1 MFQIIFWLIKSALPI
16 LNGVA
21 IVLHIKTLKENLIK
35 IMRPYFINYPQ
46 ILIKG
51 LWINGILN
59 APSNKAKTLRDYW
72 GVREI
77 FIVIMLSLLKR
88 FYDSSAI
95 YLWKEVN
102 IIFTLF

>member
-1 MFQIIFWLIKSALPI
+1 MNQWNPKRAFEQSKNIEGFFRE
-16 LNGVA
+16 VC
-21 IVLHIKTLKENLIK
+21 
-35 IMRPYFINYPQ
+35 
-46 ILIKG
+46 
-51 LWINGILN
+51 
-59 APSNKAKTLRDYW
+59 
-72 GVREI
+72 EI